1 MTRDMGANIKE
12 FSGSMISKPKDF
24 AHGLFKN
31 KKYGSADN
39 IHIIKLEESQGSTDE
54 GDKRSHH
61 GSGIIPPKHHT
72 LPTNLTA
79 PRFTEFASEEDAAS
93 DATSESAVSGTQSSP
108 HATLQMSGNT
118 TQLETLRIA
127 QYAEHLSKEL
137 EEQKEIT
144 VNLQTSIHDLKTDF
158 QDQFALLQHNLDEER
173 ERRER
178 LEEQI
183 NDLMELHQNE
193 VPNIRQDLASME
205 EKMEYKLEER
215 TLDLQE
221 LLESCQTRISKM
233 EMQQQQ
239 QQLISMEGIDNSNF
253 RALIVKLL
261 NVVLAVVGVVL
272 VFVSTLANVLGPFL
286 TTRVRI
292 LSTIAVIAGIVAT
305 WQHWY
310 SVRDFGHYYYERYSH
325 IMPFL

>member
-1 MTRDMGANIKE
+1 MYPGNRRNKMNSSKSEPWRRLECVGRSLEDLALVNRFRKRKRGVVDNIRGAKE
-12 FSGSMISKPKDF
+12 SMISKPKDF

-39 IHIIKLEESQGSTDE
+39 IHSIKLDESQGSTDE
-54 GDKRSHH
+54 GEKRSHH

-93 DATSESAVSGTQSSP
+93 DVTSESAVSGTQSSP
-108 HATLQMSGNT
+108 HATLPMSVTT

-127 QYAEHLSKEL
+127 QYAEHLAREL
-137 EEQKEIT
+137 EEQKELT
-144 VNLQTSIHDLKTDF
+144 VNLQTVIHDLK
-158 QDQFALLQHNLDEER
+158 
-173 ERRER
+173 
-178 LEEQI
+178 
-183 NDLMELHQNE
+183 
-193 VPNIRQDLASME
+193 DLASME

-221 LLESCQTRISKM
+221 LLESCQTRVI
-233 EMQQQQ
+233 
-239 QQLISMEGIDNSNF
+239 F
-253 RALIVKLL
+253 HR
-261 NVVLAVVGVVL
+261 VGKDQ
-272 VFVSTLANVLGPFL
+272 
-286 TTRVRI
+286 VRI

-310 SVRDFGHYYYERYSH
+310 SVRDFGHYYYDRYSH
-325 IMPFL
+325 IVPFL